1 MTRRRLAVEEGFAP
15 VEFVLFTGLILLPTL
30 ILVASLPTWW
40 ERQSLARLAAQEA
53 ARSVVVA
60 ADWDTGAAHAAA
72 LTDQL
77 ARNHG
82 VDPADLTVTLD
93 GRLEWGGTVTAAAA
107 VRIPAMA
114 VPFVAATPAFTWTT
128 SHTEAVDAFRDLTP
142 GPP

>member
-1 MTRRRLAVEEGFAP
+1 MTRRRLVGEQGFAP
-15 VEFVLFTGLILLPTL
+15 VEFVLFTGVILLPTL

-72 LTDQL
+72 LVDQL
-77 ARNHG
+77 AANHG

-93 GRLEWGGTVTAAAA
+93 GRLARGAAVTATASIR
-107 VRIPAMA
+107 VPAMA
-114 VPFVAATPAFTWTT
+114 VPLLTSTPAFTLTT
-128 SHTEAVDAFRDLTP
+128 AHTEAVDAYRTMP
-142 GPP
+142 

>member
-1 MTRRRLAVEEGFAP
+1 MTRRWLAGEQGFAP

-30 ILVASLPTWW
+30 ILVASLPGWW

-60 ADWDTGAAHAAA
+60 SDWDAGVAHAAA
-72 LTDQL
+72 LVEQL

-82 VDPADLTVTLD
+82 VDPADLAVTLD
-93 GRLEWGGTVTAAAA
+93 GRLERGGAVTATAT

-114 VPFVAATPAFTWTT
+114 VPFITATPGFTWRS
-128 SHTEAVDAFRDLTP
+128 SHTEAVDAYRSLDP
-142 GPP
+142 